1 MSRRWYRYAAQVVFV
16 GWEPAEQ
23 AFYLNVVDLCDACGG
38 TGEIAGS
45 EEVCPMCGGEGV
57 ELASLNPSHRQSGL
71 SLEDIGQRLAGAGV
85 PFPDRVRS
93 DLVADQRGNV
103 GTLLHEYDLEE

>member
-45 EEVCPMCGGEGV
+45 EEVCPTCGGEGI
-57 ELASLNPSHRQSGL
+57 ELAKLNPSHRQSGL
-71 SLEDIGQRLAGAGV
+71 TLDEVKERLARAGV
-85 PFPDRVRS
+85 PFPDFVQA
-93 DLVADQRGNV
+93 DLQNDQRTNA
-103 GTLLHEYDLEE
+103 GTLLHEYDIEA